1 MSTARTARPATPT
14 PTGRPRARRLLG
26 TAALPLVV
34 VVLLAACA
42 SASGSTAGDELAGRS
57 FESTDV
63 EGRTLVEGTVI
74 TLIVRSDGV
83 SVNAG
88 CNTLFGDA
96 TWDDGVLR
104 APQLASTMMA
114 CDADLMDQDQWL
126 VALLEGSVPYE
137 LDGDTLTLGAAGE
150 RITLTDVTA

>member
-1 MSTARTARPATPT
+1 MSTARTARPPT
-14 PTGRPRARRLLG
+14 STTTRRPRARRLIG

-34 VVLLAACA
+34 VLLAACA
-42 SASGSTAGDELAGRS
+42 AASGAAGEDDLVGRS

-63 EGRTLVEGTVI
+63 EGHTLVEGTVI

-96 TWDDGVLR
+96 TWEDGVLR
-104 APQLASTMMA
+104 VPQLASTMMA
-114 CDADLMDQDQWL
+114 CDDALMDQDQWL
-126 VALLEGSVPYE
+126 SALLEGPVPYE
-137 LDGDTLTLGAAGE
+137 LDGDTLTLGEAGE
-150 RITLTDVTA
+150 QITLTDVTA

>member
-1 MSTARTARPATPT
+1 MSTARTARPAPRTT
-14 PTGRPRARRLLG
+14 AGRPRARRLLG
-26 TAALPLVV
+26 AAALPLVV

-42 SASGSTAGDELAGRS
+42 AGSGSAEDELVGRS

-83 SVNAG
+83 SLNAG

-104 APQLASTMMA
+104 VPQLASTMMA
-114 CDADLMDQDQWL
+114 CDPDLMEQDQWL
-126 VALLEGSVPYE
+126 GAFLEGSPPYE
-137 LDGDTLTLGAAGE
+137 LDGDTLTLGTAGE

>member
-14 PTGRPRARRLLG
+14 TTRRPRARRLIG

-34 VVLLAACA
+34 VLLAACA
-42 SASGSTAGDELAGRS
+42 AASGSTGEDELVGRS

-63 EGRTLVEGTVI
+63 EGHTLVEGTVI
-74 TLIVRSDGV
+74 TLIVSSDGV

-104 APQLASTMMA
+104 VPQLASTMMA
-114 CDADLMDQDQWL
+114 CDPALMDQDQWL
-126 VALLEGSVPYE
+126 GALLEGPVPYE
-137 LDGDTLTLGAAGE
+137 LDGDTLTLGEAGE